1 MVITI
6 SGYSGREV
14 TVECT
19 QGGKKADE
27 YRTRIGNGL
36 VAKGNL
42 FSAMEEIADFI
53 NNELNEECFFEVM

>member
-6 SGYSGREV
+6 SSYSGREC

-19 QGGKKADE
+19 QGGKKADK
-27 YRTRIGNGL
+27 YRTRFGNGL

-42 FSAMEEIADFI
+42 FSAMEEIADYI